1 MDDVIYPIL
10 LPGAITGPSFNGP
23 GKIWIFGNEGVLN
36 KKEKMNDSTQYLA
49 EKLALSNGNYSIC
62 DCVWKYLKINID
74 INEDLFMCNN
84 KKTDP
89 GIVLHELNITQRNS
103 LSELL
108 IYCFG
113 TGVLLMLLHY
123 VEDICSSTVFETRNK
138 KIHLELY
145 LKIWVKLP
153 KRYYLV

>member
-1 MDDVIYPIL
+1 
-10 LPGAITGPSFNGP
+10 
-23 GKIWIFGNEGVLN
+23 
-36 KKEKMNDSTQYLA
+36 MNDSTQYLA

-74 INEDLFMCNN
+74 INEDLFMCNH
-84 KKTDP
+84 KKADP
-89 GIVLHELNITQRNS
+89 GIVLHALNITQRNS
-103 LSELL
+103 LSELF

-138 KIHLELY
+138 NIHLRVLFKDLGETFSKAL
-145 LKIWVKLP
+145 LP
-153 KRYYLV
+153 GVTRRRNI